1 MCNTKTIKKLLHKYK
16 QILLYLFFGACTVV
30 INTAAYDLLFYCLGI
45 SNILSN
51 IVAWIVAVLFAFVT
65 NKLLVFNS
73 KGKSVAHNL
82 KEAVSFF
89 LCRAGTG
96 VIDISIMYFA
106 VDILIQ
112 NAFVWKIISNII
124 VIIVNYIASK
134 LLIFAKPLDE

>member
-1 MCNTKTIKKLLHKYK
+1 MRNLLHKYK

-30 INTAAYDLLFYCLGI
+30 INTAAYDLLYYCLGT

-73 KGKSVAHNL
+73 KGKTIAHNL
-82 KEAVSFF
+82 KEAVLFF
-89 LCRAGTG
+89 LCRVGTG
-96 VIDISIMYFA
+96 VIDIVIMYFA
-106 VDILIQ
+106 VDILTR
-112 NAFVWKIISNII
+112 NASIWKIISNII

-134 LLIFAKPLDE
+134 LIIFSKPSDG